1 MIYVG
6 LPTISRTFKR
16 WCGEPLS
23 FTFGGKPVID
33 RDGTPVFAEL
43 AIMLDMRA
51 AGWDAVW
58 TEAFGH
64 LRFWQTMPTSW
75 KAKSDATL
83 PPELQTL
90 IRRIVQKAGNTAA
103 CLDVVAWRG
112 DEILFCEAKQHG
124 KDHLT
129 SPQKQFIKGA
139 LDCGLTRDNFQ
150 MVEWHFEPACEER
163 GVA

>member
-1 MIYVG
+1 MA
-6 LPTISRTFKR
+6 ISLGTRDHAGHAR
-16 WCGEPLS
+16 
-23 FTFGGKPVID
+23 GGMGRSLD
-33 RDGTPVFAEL
+33 RAY
-43 AIMLDMRA
+43 
-51 AGWDAVW
+51 
-58 TEAFGH
+58 GH
-64 LRFWQTMPTSW
+64 LRFFQTMPTSY

-90 IRRIVQKAGNTAA
+90 IRRIIQKAGKGAA
-103 CLDVVAWRG
+103 CLAAPDVVAWRG

-129 SPQKQFIKGA
+129 SSQKQFIKGA

-150 MVEWHFEPACEER
+150 MVEWRFEPACEER